1 MPTMAGR
8 SNVERTKPTRWIRWK
23 RLAHRA
29 AVIQSNILLG
39 ALYILVF
46 LPIAF
51 VRRPFGRSF
60 RVAGGWM
67 ARKEEPPTLT
77 GARRQF

>member
-1 MPTMAGR
+1 M
-8 SNVERTKPTRWIRWK
+8 VERPKPTRWARWK

-29 AVIQSNILLG
+29 AVVQSNILLG

-51 VRRPFGRSF
+51 LRRPFGQSS
-60 RVAGGWM
+60 RVTGGWM
-67 ARKEEPPTLT
+67 ERKEEPPTLT